1 MKTVYLVEDEQVLST
16 LLVKYLQHEGYIVTA
31 FVDGLSALKSIPDSP
46 DIWLLDINLPD
57 ISGYD
62 LIKKIKEFNSKIPVI
77 FMSAR
82 NEELDR
88 VIGLELG
95 SEDYIAKPFLPR
107 ELVLRTKNLLE
118 RVYGKEEKLEDII
131 QLNSYQV
138 QLKERVIR
146 LDDVIIQLTTK
157 EFELVV
163 YFINNKNCVVT
174 REQILNTV
182 WGQDYFGSDRV
193 VDDTVRRIRKKLPDA
208 SLETI
213 YGYGYKWII

>member
-1 MKTVYLVEDEQVLST
+1 MKKVYLVEDELVLSN

-31 FVDGLSALKSIPDSP
+31 FSNGVSALKSIFDNP

-62 LIKKIKEFNSKIPVI
+62 LIKKIKEFNSNTPVI

-107 ELVLRTKNLLE
+107 ELVIRTKNLLE
-118 RVYGKEEKLEDII
+118 RIYGKEEKLGDII
-131 QLNSYQV
+131 LVNKYQV
-138 QLKERVIR
+138 QLKERVVR
-146 LDDVIIQLTTK
+146 LNDVIIQLTTK

-174 REQILNTV
+174 REQILNAV

-193 VDDTVRRIRKKLPDA
+193 VDDTVRRIRKKLPDTT
-208 SLETI
+208 LETI
-213 YGYGYKWII
+213 YGYGYKWTI

>member
-174 REQILNTV
+174 REQILNAV